1 MKTRILVIFLLLT
14 VSSLSFAQ
22 NFVTDSLSKS
32 KIMKLEFLT
41 GKWKGKSWF
50 IGISEQQNQYDV
62 TQHVQF
68 KIDSTVLQIEKR
80 VELKGVVIQHEL
92 DLITYSK
99 LDSTYVFNSFLA
111 TGNHG
116 RFTAILKGNR
126 FYWYP
131 FENTGYGITINE
143 KGQWDEVGQIRKGR
157 ELKQFFEMILDKVG
171 D

>member
-14 VSSLSFAQ
+14 VSSLSVAQ

-50 IGISEQQNQYDV
+50 IGISGQKNQYDI

-68 KIDSTVLQIEKR
+68 KIDSTVLQIER
-80 VELKGVVIQHEL
+80 TVELRGQVIQHEL

-99 LDSTYVFNSFLA
+99 LDSTYVFNSYLA

-131 FENTGYGITINE
+131 YDNTGYGVTINE
-143 KGQWDEVGQIRKGR
+143 KGQWDEVGQIRKDD
-157 ELKQFFEMILDKVG
+157 EIQQFVETILDKVG